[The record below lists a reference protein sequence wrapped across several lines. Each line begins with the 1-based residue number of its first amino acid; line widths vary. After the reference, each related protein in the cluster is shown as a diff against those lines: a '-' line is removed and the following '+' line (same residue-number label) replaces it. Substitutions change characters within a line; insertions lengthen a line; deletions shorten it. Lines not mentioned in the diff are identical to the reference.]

1 MSVGSI
7 STLPPALQQITQPQ
21 PQNSQKPAT
30 QTTAAQP
37 VAGGDSDGDSDG
49 SGGASVN
56 ITPPVNIKA

>member
-7 STLPPALQQITQPQ
+7 TSLPVITTQQPQ
-21 PQNSQKPAT
+21 APVASKPAT
-30 QTTAAQP
+30 QTTAQP
-37 VAGGDSDGDSDG
+37 LVARGGDNDGDNDG